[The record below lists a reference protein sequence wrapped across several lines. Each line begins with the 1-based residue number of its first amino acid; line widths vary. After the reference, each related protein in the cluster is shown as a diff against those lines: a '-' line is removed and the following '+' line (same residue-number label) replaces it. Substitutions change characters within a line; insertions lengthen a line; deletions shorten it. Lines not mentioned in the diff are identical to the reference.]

1 MGRERERAMSDQEA
15 HRRIE
20 KMQTTL
26 FKLIGQL
33 ESCKIALQTSIKE

>member
-1 MGRERERAMSDQEA
+1 MTAQQL

-20 KMQTTL
+20 KLQTTL

-33 ESCKIALQTSIKE
+33 ESIKLRLQ

>member
-1 MGRERERAMSDQEA
+1 MTKREAR
-15 HRRIE
+15 RRIE

-33 ESCKIALQTSIKE
+33 ESCKIALYREGRKK

>member
-1 MGRERERAMSDQEA
+1 MTEQEA

-33 ESCKIALQTSIKE
+33 ESCKIALQSTKGGEHR